1 MRVADEVV
9 RASYYRKNKPGMARM
24 NPMSIF
30 KDPQLLKAINQV
42 YSKIIRGEQLTE
54 EDRYLYE
61 SQIGTR
67 IRRVKTG
74 RIAI

>member
-1 MRVADEVV
+1 
-9 RASYYRKNKPGMARM
+9 
-24 NPMSIF
+24 MSIF

-61 SQIGTR
+61 SQIGSK
-67 IRRVKTG
+67 IRAVKTG
-74 RIAI
+74 RIGI

>member
-1 MRVADEVV
+1 
-9 RASYYRKNKPGMARM
+9 
-24 NPMSIF
+24 MSIF

-42 YSKIIRGEQLTE
+42 YSKIIRGERLSE

-67 IRRVKTG
+67 IRNVKSG
-74 RIAI
+74 RIAL